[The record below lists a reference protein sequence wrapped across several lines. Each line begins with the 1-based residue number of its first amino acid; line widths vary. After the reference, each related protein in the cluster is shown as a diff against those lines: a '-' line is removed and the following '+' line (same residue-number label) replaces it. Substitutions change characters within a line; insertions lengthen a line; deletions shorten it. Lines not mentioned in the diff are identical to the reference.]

1 MAFNF
6 PNISSMFK
14 INDML
19 PSTNTLKSKLPG
31 PIQKFVPDI
40 DIGKKLDIDGKINQ
54 FIGPQMTNVESEMNE
69 HMNSAFSEM
78 NNLPEMPEGIEVSNP
93 LDAISFEM

>member
-1 MAFNF
+1 M
-6 PNISSMFK
+6 
-14 INDML
+14 
-19 PSTNTLKSKLPG
+19 T
-31 PIQKFVPDI
+31 FVPDI

-54 FIGPQMTNVESEMNE
+54 FIGPQLTNVESEMNE
-69 HMNSAFSEM
+69 NTNSAFSEM